1 MDVILQLTLH
11 SIEDVEQDVRLPF
24 LEHSTILLDMDPY
37 AVKTY
42 NLIQATIAVNA
53 VDSERRD
60 QDYLFH
66 ARVSVIQVAPC
77 HGFAR

>member
-1 MDVILQLTLH
+1 M
-11 SIEDVEQDVRLPF
+11 EQDVRLPF
-24 LEHSTILLDMDPY
+24 LDHETVLLDMDHY

-53 VDSERRD
+53 IDSERKD

-66 ARVSVIQVAPC
+66 PRVSA
-77 HGFAR
+77 A

>member
-1 MDVILQLTLH
+1 M
-11 SIEDVEQDVRLPF
+11 EQDVRLPF
-24 LEHSTILLDMDPY
+24 LDHETILLDMDHY

-53 VDSERRD
+53 IDSERKD

-66 ARVSVIQVAPC
+66 PRVSSSRI
-77 HGFAR
+77 

>member
-1 MDVILQLTLH
+1 MDL
-11 SIEDVEQDVRLPF
+11 
-24 LEHSTILLDMDPY
+24 Y

-66 ARVSVIQVAPC
+66 ARVSADR
-77 HGFAR
+77 FS

>member
-1 MDVILQLTLH
+1 MAFVDLTLH

-24 LEHSTILLDMDPY
+24 LEHDTILLDMDSY

-42 NLIQATIAVNA
+42 NLIQATIALNA

-66 ARVSVIQVAPC
+66 ARVSL
-77 HGFAR
+77 HNS